1 MIQFSAYGVP
11 APQGSKK
18 FVGMKNGR
26 GMMVESS
33 KRLRPWR
40 DTVLQSALDARIKYG
55 TIEGPVSA
63 LIAFTMPKPK
73 SAPKTR
79 QTWPDKAP
87 DLDKLAR
94 AVGDSLT
101 DSGII
106 EDDSKI
112 VVMSL
117 SKMYPNEGL
126 YALDVPG
133 VFVMLRALVDED
145 LSSVPT
151 CNDSPRPNNS
161 SSSIIIP
168 ASLCSI

>member
-1 MIQFSAYGVP
+1 MIKFTAYGVP

-18 FVGMKNGR
+18 FVGIKNGR

-40 DTVLQSALDARIKYG
+40 GIVLDAALTERIAHGPIK
-55 TIEGPVSA
+55 GPVRA
-63 LIAFTMPKPK
+63 TMVFTMPKPK

-79 QTWPDKAP
+79 RTWPDKAP

-106 EDDSKI
+106 EDDSRI
-112 VVMSL
+112 VTL
-117 SKMYPNEGL
+117 HLAKRFPGEGKF
-126 YALDVPG
+126 ALDVPG
-133 VFVMLRALVDED
+133 VVVMIESMDEI
-145 LSSVPT
+145 
-151 CNDSPRPNNS
+151 RE
-161 SSSIIIP
+161 
-168 ASLCSI
+168 